1 MKTCLL
7 LLHKILQSR
16 HLMFSKLRIS
26 CIGTSNIL
34 RNYVRF
40 KNRVPENTKSVIT
53 ISNLIEFVI
62 IFRNFRIKVA

>member
-1 MKTCLL
+1 
-7 LLHKILQSR
+7 
-16 HLMFSKLRIS
+16 MFSKLRIS
-26 CIGTSNIL
+26 RIGTSNIL

>member
-1 MKTCLL
+1 
-7 LLHKILQSR
+7 
-16 HLMFSKLRIS
+16 MFSKLRIS